1 MDISYFEVR
10 LSRTLQLA
18 KATADICARR
28 SHEGLARLYRQ
39 RIKAILASRREPPG
53 SAPQK

>member
-10 LSRTLQLA
+10 LNRSLQFA
-18 KATADICARR
+18 RASADLCARR

-39 RIKAILASRREPPG
+39 RISAILAAKRALPG
-53 SAPQK
+53 SGR